1 MDLLKIEF
9 HLIEGGILMKRLF
22 QPKLRQIGGAL
33 LLLVFC
39 FTSLFA
45 FAPKAEAASLGNH
58 SQWAEAELHRAQQLD
73 LSPGRL
79 YGTDL
84 TEPITREEYAGV
96 MVNVIETAFDIEITD
111 VKHKHPFVDTNDSE
125 VIKAYNLKIIEGV
138 GNGRFDPY
146 GYLTREQAARMINST
161 YSALMNICSLAYN
174 VIIPP
179 FKDDALIADWADGD
193 VYFMAQSN
201 IIAGV
206 GNHYFAPK
214 GTLTREQALLLAL
227 RLYNNYPT
235 LHKQDFVTKVDW
247 Y

>member
-1 MDLLKIEF
+1 
-9 HLIEGGILMKRLF
+9 MKRLF
-22 QPKLRQIGGAL
+22 NHHTHRLLPVL

-45 FAPKAEAASLGNH
+45 LVPRAEAASLGHH
-58 SQWAEAELHRAQQLD
+58 SSWAEAELRRAQQLD
-73 LSPGRL
+73 LIPGRL

-96 MVNVIETAFDIEITD
+96 MVNVIETAYDVEVTD
-111 VKHKHPFVDTNDSE
+111 VKEKHPFVDTNDSE
-125 VIKAYNLKIIEGV
+125 VIKAYNMKLIKGV

-146 GYLTREQAARMINST
+146 GYLTREQAAKMIGST
-161 YSALMNICSLAYN
+161 YNALMNIRKMFFA
-174 VIIPP
+174 ITIPP
-179 FKDDALIADWADGD
+179 FQDHVLIADWADGD
-193 VYFMAQSN
+193 VYFFAQSG

-227 RLYNNYPT
+227 RLYTNYPT
-235 LHKQDFVTKVDW
+235 LHEQDFVTEIKW